1 MVVKA
6 TPPQTISDPD
16 AGSRVLGYAPFK
28 PISVDGF
35 TPTPHVRRVSII
47 GFFLISFAPAVEAFR
62 LLFKRV
68 RLHEAVDTLASCLR
82 APSALFQCGRRLQ
95 NQDRNG
101 SNSGSRIRQD
111 SDAGE
116 LR

>member
-35 TPTPHVRRVSII
+35 TPHHVRRASII
-47 GFFLISFAPAVEAFR
+47 GVFLRAFAPAQKCAR
-62 LLFKRV
+62 LIPGI
-68 RLHEAVDTLASCLR
+68 A
-82 APSALFQCGRRLQ
+82 
-95 NQDRNG
+95 
-101 SNSGSRIRQD
+101 
-111 SDAGE
+111 
-116 LR
+116 

>member
-35 TPTPHVRRVSII
+35 TPMPHVRRASII
-47 GFFLISFAPAVEAFR
+47 RFFLISFAPALEMSR
-62 LLFKRV
+62 LLLKRA
-68 RLHEAVDTLASCLR
+68 RLHEADDT
-82 APSALFQCGRRLQ
+82 
-95 NQDRNG
+95 
-101 SNSGSRIRQD
+101 
-111 SDAGE
+111 
-116 LR
+116 